1 MKESDFMSNELI
13 EEKKDKIGIQGQDS
27 KKSLTALIALA
38 INLWRLE
45 NAVSYLQL
53 PWTSPEKQRLDRH
66 LAASKDSLL
75 QLGIEYEDHTGEL
88 VPDTGEYALKVIEFI
103 PREDISDDIVVETIK
118 PSVYFNEE
126 MVVPGEVLV
135 GIPVKGE
142 NNEDENVPFIELI
155 LNRVKRFWE
164 KDQGREK

>member
-1 MKESDFMSNELI
+1 MSNELI
-13 EEKKDKIGIQGQDS
+13 RDKKDNTGIQGQEK
-27 KKSLTALIALA
+27 KKSLRALIDLA
-38 INLWRLE
+38 IHLWRLE
-45 NAVSYLQL
+45 NAIRYLQL
-53 PWTSPEKQRLDRH
+53 PDTSPEKQRLDRH
-66 LAASKDSLL
+66 LAASNDSLL

-103 PREDISDDIVVETIK
+103 PRDDISDDIVVETIK

-142 NNEDENVPFIELI
+142 NKEDENLPFIEFI
-155 LNRVKRFWE
+155 LSKVKRFWE